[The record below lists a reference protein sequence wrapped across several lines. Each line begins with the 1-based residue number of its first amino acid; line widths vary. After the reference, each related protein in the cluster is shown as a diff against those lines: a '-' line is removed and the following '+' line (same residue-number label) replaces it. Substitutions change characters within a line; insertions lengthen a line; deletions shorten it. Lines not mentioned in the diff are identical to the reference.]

1 MSEKKMSKWGR
12 KESDRSER
20 HLLKG
25 CQHGSF
31 SVNYSLYMDHPRT
44 LAANRA
50 QERSRPMKSM
60 ERDSHSSFSAG
71 HSGDVYEAKPS
82 LISLLLLSSICYAP
96 TVIKN
101 PLLSTTFG
109 SFLLLLFLDF
119 RSLRFD
125 FTSSGER
132 SVNCEHNRAII
143 SHNFWKTQAGNNW
156 PLPMICLEVLE
167 ERFYYESINLLS
179 VGRRWARWRRMWRK
193 EWVLYSR
200 TKQLQRVN
208 SNSVGIY
215 HCGIVARRHPSK
227 LEKLN
232 YSIMKKNGRL
242 EEAGFTVQVYSW
254 TPSEKRRRPYI
265 NEQRIW
271 STGPRLV
278 DNLPWSE

>member
-1 MSEKKMSKWGR
+1 
-12 KESDRSER
+12 
-20 HLLKG
+20 LLKG

-143 SHNFWKTQAGNNW
+143 SHNF
-156 PLPMICLEVLE
+156 
-167 ERFYYESINLLS
+167 
-179 VGRRWARWRRMWRK
+179 
-193 EWVLYSR
+193 
-200 TKQLQRVN
+200 
-208 SNSVGIY
+208 
-215 HCGIVARRHPSK
+215 
-227 LEKLN
+227 
-232 YSIMKKNGRL
+232 
-242 EEAGFTVQVYSW
+242 
-254 TPSEKRRRPYI
+254 
-265 NEQRIW
+265 
-271 STGPRLV
+271 
-278 DNLPWSE
+278 